1 MDGWLGFLAIFIGLI
16 IVVLIWWFGGLN
28 ESPPPS
34 STHSP
39 TPTPKFNNTTIP
51 AAPIV
56 ATNSVIPTT
65 YGHNANADANTPI
78 LPNSVAPPLFSP
90 ILPGATPTP
99 FASNDRIVNHSH
111 INQQPNSPLELM
123 STLAQ
128 RTSVPITVLQPW
140 SNAYSITIS
149 TLSTFNPLIVKPKD
163 STERSAGPTIEEL
176 PDEYV
181 MTEPQISNL
190 SVESA
195 ELGTTTT
202 DSGMNIIHNSTPN
215 YNSNAM
221 IGSDGDNP
229 LHLQQ
234 FETGTSFATHQ
245 ASVDTELS
253 SAPTLVSTPAPA
265 PAIVDN
271 VISST
276 HQVPIIHQTSE
287 QPIVSPNPI
296 IPNTPPILSTGKIY
310 IPNEPRERSRHEIRC
325 NEILEE
331 YYGRPFAPIWHPQI
345 INDTGYLLELDCFNE
360 ELQLALEYNGIQH
373 YQWPNYTGMSEM
385 DFKLLVK
392 RDAYKKKRCAELGI
406 YLIVVPHWVEYHHLR
421 KYIHERLPENRV
433 RSG

>member
-16 IVVLIWWFGGLN
+16 IVVLIWWFGGIN

-39 TPTPKFNNTTIP
+39 TPTPTFNNTAIP
-51 AAPIV
+51 VAPV

-65 YGHNANADANTPI
+65 CGHNISANVGTSTPTP
-78 LPNSVAPPLFSP
+78 PNSVAPPLFSP

-111 INQQPNSPLELM
+111 INQQSHSPLELM

-163 STERSAGPTIEEL
+163 SMERSAGPTIEEL

-190 SVESA
+190 SVERA
-195 ELGTTTT
+195 ELAPVTT
-202 DSGMNIIHNSTPN
+202 DLGANVQNPTPTPN

-221 IGSDGDNP
+221 IGSVDDNP
-229 LHLQQ
+229 LHLQK
-234 FETGTSFATHQ
+234 FETI
-245 ASVDTELS
+245 
-253 SAPTLVSTPAPA
+253 TPAPASVPASASVPTSA

-276 HQVPIIHQTSE
+276 HQAPIIQQIPE
-287 QPIVSPNPI
+287 QPIVSHNPV
-296 IPNTPPILSTGKIY
+296 IPNTPPILTSGKIY

-331 YYGRPFAPIWHPQI
+331 YYGRSFAPIWHPQI